1 MLYVIFYILYFYYF
15 FIFIFSISISIINYI
30 LYIYIIVKYSFS
42 IYNMIVDENLIF
54 IILITVFIVFLIN
67 KQPKLIAIIIL
78 SIIIYYIY
86 KRQFTNP
93 KEFFNFIQTKVKEAF
108 EPCSSS
114 NMSYCSDDISNSN
127 MSFLPDIIRSN
138 NLDNINNSSKVI
150 LKLEDFLIDKRLQ
163 LGEEQITVDEMISK
177 IPILLDYKLY
187 LERLMKFVLALKT
200 DDTIQKEFLANKLR
214 YKMSK
219 VFYSA
224 YNSVTNKSYLI
235 NIYNELLYA
244 EREFNDTLNIF
255 ILLGLDE
262 YNNNKM
268 MEYQKEFKTMN
279 EKLNE
284 YISEKVNDITP
295 NDYNITTT
303 FLPRKGEPIG
313 ISELDNNMDI
323 SYLDFDN

>member
-1 MLYVIFYILYFYYF
+1 
-15 FIFIFSISISIINYI
+15 
-30 LYIYIIVKYSFS
+30 
-42 IYNMIVDENLIF
+42 MIDENLIF
-54 IILITVFIVFLIN
+54 IILITVFAVFLLN

-78 SIIIYYIY
+78 TIIVYYLY
-86 KRQFTNP
+86 KKHFTNP
-93 KEFFNFIQTKVKEAF
+93 KEFFNFIQTKVKEGF

-114 NMSYCSDDISNSN
+114 NISYCGGDGSQSN
-127 MSFLPDIIRSN
+127 MTFLPDIIRSN
-138 NLDNINNSSKVI
+138 EISDNINDSSNVK
-150 LKLEDFLIDKRLQ
+150 LKLDDFLIDKRLQ
-163 LGEEQITVDEMISK
+163 LGKEQITVDEMITS
-177 IPILLDYKLY
+177 IPLLLDYKLY
-187 LERLMKFVLALKT
+187 LERLMKFVLNLKT
-200 DDTIQKEFLANKLR
+200 DDNIQKEFLANKLR
-214 YKMSK
+214 YKMTK

-224 YNSVTNKSYLI
+224 YNTVTNKSYLI
-235 NIYNELLYA
+235 NIYNELIYA

-279 EKLNE
+279 ETLNA

-323 SYLDFDN
+323 SYLDVDN

>member
-1 MLYVIFYILYFYYF
+1 
-15 FIFIFSISISIINYI
+15 
-30 LYIYIIVKYSFS
+30 
-42 IYNMIVDENLIF
+42 MIDENLIF
-54 IILITVFIVFLIN
+54 IILITVFAVFILN

-78 SIIIYYIY
+78 TIIVYYLY
-86 KRQFTNP
+86 KRHFTNP
-93 KEFFNFIQTKVKEAF
+93 KEFFNFIQTKVKEGF

-114 NMSYCSDDISNSN
+114 NMSYCGGDGSQSN
-127 MSFLPDIIRSN
+127 MTFLPDIIRSSEISN
-138 NLDNINNSSKVI
+138 NINDTRNVK
-150 LKLEDFLIDKRLQ
+150 LKLDDFLIDKRLQ
-163 LGEEQITVDEMISK
+163 LGKEQITVDEMITS
-177 IPILLDYKLY
+177 IPLLLDYKLY
-187 LERLMKFVLALKT
+187 LERLMKFVLNLKT
-200 DDTIQKEFLANKLR
+200 DDNIQKEFLANKLR
-214 YKMSK
+214 YKMTK

-224 YNSVTNKSYLI
+224 YNTITNKSYLI
-235 NIYNELLYA
+235 NIYNELIYA

-279 EKLNE
+279 ETLNA
-284 YISEKVNDITP
+284 YISEKINDITP

-323 SYLDFDN
+323 SYLEV

>member
-1 MLYVIFYILYFYYF
+1 M
-15 FIFIFSISISIINYI
+15 
-30 LYIYIIVKYSFS
+30 
-42 IYNMIVDENLIF
+42 MIDENLIF
-54 IILITVFIVFLIN
+54 SILITVFVVFMFNKHPKIISITILTIIV
-67 KQPKLIAIIIL
+67 
-78 SIIIYYIY
+78 YYSY
-86 KRQFTNP
+86 KRHFTNP
-93 KEFFNFIQTKVKEAF
+93 KEFFNFIQTKVKEGF

-114 NMSYCSDDISNSN
+114 NMSYCGGDGSQSN
-127 MSFLPDIIRSN
+127 MTFLPDIIRSSQPS
-138 NLDNINNSSKVI
+138 DNINNSSNVK

-163 LGEEQITVDEMISK
+163 LGKEQITVDEMITS
-177 IPILLDYKLY
+177 IPLLLDYKLY
-187 LERLMKFVLALKT
+187 LERLIKFVLNLKT

-219 VFYSA
+219 IFYSA
-224 YNSVTNKSYLI
+224 YNTVTNKSYLA

-268 MEYQKEFKTMN
+268 MEYQKEFKSMN
-279 EKLNE
+279 ETLNA
-284 YISEKVNDITP
+284 YISQKVNDIKP

-323 SYLDFDN
+323 SYLD

>member
-1 MLYVIFYILYFYYF
+1 
-15 FIFIFSISISIINYI
+15 
-30 LYIYIIVKYSFS
+30 
-42 IYNMIVDENLIF
+42 MIDENLIF
-54 IILITVFIVFLIN
+54 IILITVFAVFILN

-78 SIIIYYIY
+78 TIIVYYLY
-86 KRQFTNP
+86 KRHFTNP
-93 KEFFNFIQTKVKEAF
+93 KEFFNFIQTKVKEGF

-114 NMSYCSDDISNSN
+114 NMSYCGGDGSQSN
-127 MSFLPDIIRSN
+127 MTFLPDIIRSSEISN
-138 NLDNINNSSKVI
+138 NINDTRNVK
-150 LKLEDFLIDKRLQ
+150 LKLDDFLIDKRLQ
-163 LGEEQITVDEMISK
+163 LGKEQITVDEMITS
-177 IPILLDYKLY
+177 IPLLLDYKLY
-187 LERLMKFVLALKT
+187 LERLMKFVLNLKT
-200 DDTIQKEFLANKLR
+200 DDNIQKEFLANKLR
-214 YKMSK
+214 YKMTK

-224 YNSVTNKSYLI
+224 YNTIIKKSYLI
-235 NIYNELLYA
+235 NIYNELIYA

-279 EKLNE
+279 ETLNA
-284 YISEKVNDITP
+284 YISEKINDITP

-323 SYLDFDN
+323 SYLEV

>member
-1 MLYVIFYILYFYYF
+1 
-15 FIFIFSISISIINYI
+15 
-30 LYIYIIVKYSFS
+30 
-42 IYNMIVDENLIF
+42 MIDENLIF
-54 IILITVFIVFLIN
+54 IILITVFAVFLIN

-78 SIIIYYIY
+78 TIIVYYLY
-86 KRQFTNP
+86 KRHFTNP
-93 KEFFNFIQTKVKEAF
+93 KEFFNFIQTKVKEGF

-114 NMSYCSDDISNSN
+114 NMSYCGGDGSQSN
-127 MSFLPDIIRSN
+127 MTFLPDIIRSSQPS
-138 NLDNINNSSKVI
+138 DNINDTRNVK
-150 LKLEDFLIDKRLQ
+150 LKLDDFLIDKRLQ
-163 LGEEQITVDEMISK
+163 LGKEQITVDEIIVS
-177 IPILLDYKLY
+177 IPLLLDYKLY
-187 LERLMKFVLALKT
+187 LERLMKFVLNLKT
-200 DDTIQKEFLANKLR
+200 DDNIQKEFLANKLR
-214 YKMSK
+214 YKMTK

-224 YNSVTNKSYLI
+224 YNTIINKSYLI
-235 NIYNELLYA
+235 NIYNELIYA

-268 MEYQKEFKTMN
+268 MEFQKEFKTMN
-279 EKLNE
+279 ETLNA

-323 SYLDFDN
+323 SYLELE

>member
-1 MLYVIFYILYFYYF
+1 
-15 FIFIFSISISIINYI
+15 
-30 LYIYIIVKYSFS
+30 
-42 IYNMIVDENLIF
+42 MIDENLIF
-54 IILITVFIVFLIN
+54 IILITVFAVFLLN

-78 SIIIYYIY
+78 TIIVYYLY
-86 KRQFTNP
+86 KRHFTNP
-93 KEFFNFIQTKVKEAF
+93 KEFFNFIQTKVKEGF

-114 NMSYCSDDISNSN
+114 NMSYCGGDGSQSN
-127 MSFLPDIIRSN
+127 MTFLPDIIRSN
-138 NLDNINNSSKVI
+138 EISNNINDSSNVK
-150 LKLEDFLIDKRLQ
+150 LKLEDFLIDKRVK
-163 LGEEQITVDEMISK
+163 LGKEQITVDEMIVS
-177 IPILLDYKLY
+177 IPLLLDYKLY
-187 LERLMKFVLALKT
+187 LERLMKFVLNLKT
-200 DDTIQKEFLANKLR
+200 DDNIQKEFLANKLR
-214 YKMSK
+214 YKMTK

-224 YNSVTNKSYLI
+224 YNTIINKSYLI
-235 NIYNELLYA
+235 NIYNELIYA

-268 MEYQKEFKTMN
+268 MEFQKEFKTMN
-279 EKLNE
+279 KTLNA

-323 SYLDFDN
+323 SYLELE